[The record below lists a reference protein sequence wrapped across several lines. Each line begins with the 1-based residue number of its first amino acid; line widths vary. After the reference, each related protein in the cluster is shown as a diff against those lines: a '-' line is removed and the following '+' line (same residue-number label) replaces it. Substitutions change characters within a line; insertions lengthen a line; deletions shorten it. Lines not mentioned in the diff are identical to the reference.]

1 MNYTDNNI
9 ETSYKKILQSYLDTG
24 SEQVLYEAQQFTRT
38 LLEHQTSP
46 EELVSLHR
54 SIMDQLYPDL
64 PEDIQAS
71 FDFLLEAM
79 MGYGMAYR
87 EHQILRDR
95 QQELEAEIDVAAKM
109 QQTLLPR
116 EELSVEGL
124 DVGVVSV
131 PAKKMSGDYYHYV
144 TDQFG
149 GVGLSISDIIG
160 KGVPAALC
168 MSMIKYAMDSL
179 PEQQLNPSALLE
191 SLNRVVEQNVDDS
204 MFVTMMYGYYDSKSH
219 EFTYSGAGHEPG
231 FFYCAQK
238 DSFEDLSAKGLVLG
252 VSRKATYREYV
263 KQLSVG
269 DFIVFLTDGVTE
281 CRVGDEFFERE
292 EIVTMLRKSI
302 HLSAQE
308 IVENVYRELSKLQ
321 DFSLR
326 DDLTL
331 IILRRNV

>member
-1 MNYTDNNI
+1 MNYTDHDI
-9 ETSYKKILQSYLDTG
+9 ETSYKKILESYINTG
-24 SEQVLYEAQQFTRT
+24 SEHVLYEVQQFTRG

-54 SIMDQLYPDL
+54 SIIDQLYPEL

-87 EHQILRDR
+87 EHQILRGR

-116 EELSVEGL
+116 EVISVEGL

-144 TDQFG
+144 QDQNG
-149 GVGLSISDIIG
+149 GIGLAISDIIG

-179 PEQQLNPSALLE
+179 PEQQLNPSSLLE
-191 SLNRVVEQNVDDS
+191 NLNRVVEQNVDDS
-204 MFVTMMYGYYDSKSH
+204 MFVTMMYGYYNPDTH
-219 EFTYSGAGHEPG
+219 EFKYSGAGHEPG
-231 FFYCAQK
+231 FFYHSQN
-238 DSFEDLSAKGLVLG
+238 DSFEELSAKGLVLG
-252 VSRKATYREYV
+252 VSKKASYKEYV
-263 KQLSVG
+263 KKLSVG
-269 DFIVFLTDGVTE
+269 DFIVLLTDGVTE
-281 CRVGDEFFERE
+281 CRVGEDFLERE
-292 EIVTMLRKSI
+292 EITAFMHNAI

-308 IVENVYRELSKLQ
+308 MAEHVYQELSKLQ
-321 DFSLR
+321 DFTLR

>member
-9 ETSYKKILQSYLDTG
+9 ETSYKEILESYLNTG
-24 SEQVLYEAQQFTRT
+24 SEQVLYEVQQFTRN

-54 SIMDQLYPDL
+54 SIIDQLYPDL

-87 EHQILRDR
+87 EHQILRGR

-109 QQTLLPR
+109 QQTLLPH
-116 EELSVEGL
+116 ESIEVEGL

-144 TDQFG
+144 LDQYG
-149 GVGLSISDIIG
+149 GIGLAISDIIG

-191 SLNRVVEQNVDDS
+191 NLNRVVEQNVDDS
-204 MFVTMMYGYYDSKSH
+204 MFVTMMYGYYNSLTH

-231 FFYCAQK
+231 FFYNAQK
-238 DSFEDLSAKGLVLG
+238 DSFEDLTAKGLVLG
-252 VSRKATYREYV
+252 VSKKANYREYV
-263 KQLSVG
+263 RKLSVG
-269 DFIVFLTDGVTE
+269 DFIVLLTDGVTE
-281 CRVGDEFFERE
+281 CRVGDDFLERE
-292 EIVTMLRKSI
+292 EIASLIKESI

-308 IVENVYRELSKLQ
+308 MVEHVYKELSKMQ
-321 DFSLR
+321 DFTLR

>member
-9 ETSYKKILQSYLDTG
+9 ETSYKKILESYLDTG
-24 SEQVLYEAQQFTRT
+24 SEHVLYEAQQFTRT
-38 LLEHQTSP
+38 LLEHNTSP

-54 SIMDQLYPDL
+54 SIMDQLYPEL
-64 PEDIQAS
+64 PDDIQAS

-116 EELSVEGL
+116 EEVSVTGL
-124 DVGVVSV
+124 DIGIVSV

-144 TDQFG
+144 MDQHG
-149 GVGLSISDIIG
+149 SIGLAIADIIG

-191 SLNRVVEQNVDDS
+191 NLNRVVEQNVDDS
-204 MFVTMMYGYYDSKSH
+204 MFVTMMYGYYNVQAH

-231 FFYCAQK
+231 FFYHAK
-238 DSFEDLSAKGLVLG
+238 SDSFEDLSARGLVLG
-252 VSRKATYREYV
+252 VSKKATYQEYV
-263 KQLSVG
+263 KQLDIG
-269 DFIVFLTDGVTE
+269 DMVILLTDGVTE
-281 CRVGDEFFERE
+281 CRMGEEFLERE
-292 EIVTMLRKSI
+292 EIVDLIRKSM
-302 HLSAQE
+302 HLEAQE
-308 IVENVYRELSKLQ
+308 LAENVYRELSKLQ
-321 DFSLR
+321 DFTLR

-331 IILRRNV
+331 IILRRQV